1 MKEQTDRNNEQTDR
15 KSEQTDRKSEQTDRK
30 SEQTDRKS
38 ELTDRRKKLQGVLKD
53 LPVVVGIYFLLVA
66 GLTVLRPFYLKSL
79 NRDIT
84 LTIVATGEKQ
94 ESSKS
99 NYVRLSHIAV
109 NGRDINL
116 AQVKIDEGS
125 LWTYDSLNDY
135 LRVYE
140 FEDPQSITVQLKD
153 VHSLKVGMVSEV
165 GSGIA
170 EILIDGEMRERVDL
184 FKKADWDTY
193 WFRYDPSVFVF
204 PERHLWLQI
213 LTLFL
218 ISFSCFLWN
227 RKHKIPEKVRS
238 ACTWTVLCAFLS
250 VLILTGISLI
260 QYDDESRTA
269 EFSPRG
275 SLYFSC
281 SDFPFHSVQ
290 PYMARFFDHCSL
302 FGSSVRR
309 EQCKASEPG
318 NAASAVGLYDGS
330 GSSGRRREL

>member
-15 KSEQTDRKSEQTDRK
+15 KSEQTDRKSEQTDR
-30 SEQTDRKS
+30 
-38 ELTDRRKKLQGVLKD
+38 RKKLQGVLKD
-53 LPVVVGIYFLLVA
+53 LPVVFGIYFLLVA

-170 EILIDGEMRERVDL
+170 EILIDGETGSDTIRVCLSFPRDICGCRSL
-184 FKKADWDTY
+184 RFFSFHFPVFCGAGSTK
-193 WFRYDPSVFVF
+193 FR
-204 PERHLWLQI
+204 R
-213 LTLFL
+213 
-218 ISFSCFLWN
+218 
-227 RKHKIPEKVRS
+227 RS
-238 ACTWTVLCAFLS
+238 AAHAHGLCYA
-250 VLILTGISLI
+250 
-260 QYDDESRTA
+260 
-269 EFSPRG
+269 
-275 SLYFSC
+275 
-281 SDFPFHSVQ
+281 
-290 PYMARFFDHCSL
+290 L
-302 FGSSVRR
+302 F
-309 EQCKASEPG
+309 
-318 NAASAVGLYDGS
+318 
-330 GSSGRRREL
+330 

>member
-15 KSEQTDRKSEQTDRK
+15 KSEQTDRKSEQ
-30 SEQTDRKS
+30 
-38 ELTDRRKKLQGVLKD
+38 TDRRKKLQGVLKD

-170 EILIDGEMRERVDL
+170 EILIDGEKRERVDL
-184 FKKADWDTY
+184 FKNADWDTY
-193 WFRYDPSVFVF
+193 WFRYDSSVFVF

-218 ISFSCFLWN
+218 ISFSCFLWS

-260 QYDDESRTA
+260 QYDDGSVFFEYLRA
-269 EFSPRG
+269 EPQSFLRG
-275 SLYFSC
+275 
-281 SDFPFHSVQ
+281 
-290 PYMARFFDHCSL
+290 
-302 FGSSVRR
+302 
-309 EQCKASEPG
+309 
-318 NAASAVGLYDGS
+318 AVFIFLAQS
-330 GSSGRRREL
+330 